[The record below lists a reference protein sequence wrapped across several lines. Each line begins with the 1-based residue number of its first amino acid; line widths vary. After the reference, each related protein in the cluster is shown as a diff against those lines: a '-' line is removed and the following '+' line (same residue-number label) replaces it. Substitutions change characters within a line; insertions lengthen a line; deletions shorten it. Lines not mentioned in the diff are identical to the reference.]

1 MPTLADE
8 QLPNRRHETTTAQCA
23 ALSTASKPSGSKM
36 SALHARLAKGC
47 LDAQPTLTIRP
58 CLSHHEAIT
67 K

>member
-36 SALHARLAKGC
+36 SALHARLAEGRV
-47 LDAQPTLTIRP
+47 AWM
-58 CLSHHEAIT
+58 LSRR
-67 K
+67 